1 MRKILAVV
9 LSAILAVLMMAGC
22 SQSVT
27 TQEDKKVDTRQTT
40 GETTKKED
48 TQVKKKYK
56 IGLSVQ
62 AMSNEFIKQ
71 MAEAVQEKAGE
82 MGIELITMDSE
93 LNIEKQLNQVD
104 NLIAEKVDAIILNVV
119 DFQGSSP
126 AVDKVKSAGIPL
138 VEVITFTSNEN
149 YDVFVGTDPT
159 QSGRM
164 MGDFLLKALNGKG
177 NVLLLQ
183 GPIGHSA
190 EITRGQGF
198 KESLLDKAPD
208 VKLLAQQTGNWNRD
222 EAMRIT
228 EDWLQRF
235 PEIDAIA
242 AENDEMA
249 MGALQAIEAAGR
261 KDILIIGI
269 DGIPDAL
276 KAVKE
281 GRLAASILDNGALE
295 GKRALEV
302 AVGLLEGQKFQ
313 KKELLDY
320 EFIDKNNV
328 DKYYK
333 GK

>member
-1 MRKILAVV
+1 MKKFLALVLSTILAV
-9 LSAILAVLMMAGC
+9 SILAGC
-22 SQSVT
+22 SQTASK
-27 TQEDKKVDTRQTT
+27 QIANEA
-40 GETTKKED
+40 TKKED
-48 TQVKKKYK
+48 TQTKKKYK
-56 IGLSVQ
+56 IGLSAQ
-62 AMSNEFIKQ
+62 ALSNEFIKD
-71 MAEAVQEKAGE
+71 MAEAVQKKADE
-82 MGIELITMDSE
+82 MGVELITMDSE

-104 NLIAEKVDAIILNVV
+104 NLIAQKVDAMILNVV

-126 AVDKVKSAGIPL
+126 AVDKIKSAGIPL

-159 QSGRM
+159 QSGEM

-190 EITRGQGF
+190 EITRGAGF
-198 KESLLDKAPD
+198 KTALLDKAPD

-222 EAMRIT
+222 EGMRIT

-249 MGALQAIEAAGR
+249 MGALQSIEAAGR
-261 KDILIIGI
+261 KDILVIGI

-281 GRLAASILDNGALE
+281 GRMAASILDNAPVEGA
-295 GKRALEV
+295 RALEV
-302 AVGLLEGQKFQ
+302 AVGLLEGKTFQ

-320 EFIDKNNV
+320 VFIDKSNV
-328 DKYYK
+328 DQYYK
-333 GK
+333 EK

>member
-1 MRKILAVV
+1 MKKYLAVI
-9 LSAILAVLMMAGC
+9 LSTLLAVLMLAGC
-22 SQSVT
+22 SQTVSNQGDKREETKQVT
-27 TQEDKKVDTRQTT
+27 NEATRNEETQT
-40 GETTKKED
+40 
-48 TQVKKKYK
+48 KKKYK
-56 IGLSVQ
+56 IGLSIQ
-62 AMSNEFIKQ
+62 AMSNEFIKT
-71 MAEAVQEKAGE
+71 MAEAVKEKADE
-82 MGIELITMDSE
+82 MGVELITMDSE
-93 LNIEKQLNQVD
+93 LNIEKQLNHVD
-104 NLIAEKVDAIILNVV
+104 NLIAQKVDAMILNVV

-159 QSGRM
+159 QSGEM
-164 MGDFLLKALNGKG
+164 MGDFLLKTLNGKG

-190 EITRGQGF
+190 EITRGEGF
-198 KESLLDKAPD
+198 KTALLDKAPD

-222 EAMRIT
+222 EGMRIT

-261 KDILIIGI
+261 KEILVVGI

-276 KAVKE
+276 KAVKD
-281 GRLAASILDNGALE
+281 GRLAATILDNAGLE
-295 GKRALEV
+295 GKRAMEV
-302 AVGLLEGQKFQ
+302 AVGLLEGKTFQ

-320 EFIDKNNV
+320 EFVNKDNIDQ
-328 DKYYK
+328 YYK
-333 GK
+333 